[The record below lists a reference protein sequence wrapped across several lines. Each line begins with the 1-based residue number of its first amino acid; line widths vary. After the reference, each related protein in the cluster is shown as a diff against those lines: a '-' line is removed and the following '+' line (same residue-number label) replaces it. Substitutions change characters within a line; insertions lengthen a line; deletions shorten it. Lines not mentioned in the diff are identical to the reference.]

1 MVSTDADELG
11 AVGREPARGAF
22 QGVDGL
28 VDVVG
33 VQGDVTGVRDLHGSE
48 RGDIDGRVVGAQQ
61 PTGLTDGRRTEP
73 GTRTVGH
80 TAVEAELILVLSG
93 AFIGYLPEHYAE
105 HWVDRGRLRAILP
118 TSFGYQAPF
127 SLIYRRGRAREQM
140 VLTFREY
147 VRTSM
152 GS

>member
-1 MVSTDADELG
+1 M
-11 AVGREPARGAF
+11 
-22 QGVDGL
+22 
-28 VDVVG
+28 
-33 VQGDVTGVRDLHGSE
+33 
-48 RGDIDGRVVGAQQ
+48 
-61 PTGLTDGRRTEP
+61 
-73 GTRTVGH
+73 
-80 TAVEAELILVLSG
+80 LVLSG